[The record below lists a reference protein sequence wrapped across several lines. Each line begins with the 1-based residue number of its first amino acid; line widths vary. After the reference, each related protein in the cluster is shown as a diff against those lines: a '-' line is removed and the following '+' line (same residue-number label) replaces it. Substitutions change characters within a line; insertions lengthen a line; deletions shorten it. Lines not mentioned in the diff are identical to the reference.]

1 MGHIRDQKIMGTTTV
16 SLWGGDAID
25 SQNKTVKI
33 LQEKHIPLKSL
44 LQSIE
49 IKKNHF
55 KCKSWQIF

>member
-49 IKKNHF
+49 IKKRHF
-55 KCKSWQIF
+55 KCKS